1 MELKIQGGGEV
12 TVSDSVFG
20 RDYVEGL
27 VHQVVVAFMAGG
39 RAGTKAQ
46 KNRANVHGTTKKF
59 KKQKGGGARHGDY
72 KAPIFV
78 GGGRAFAAQP
88 RDHSQKL
95 NRKMYRAAMQVILS
109 QLVRSDRLEVVN
121 DFDVQAPRTSEFKAQ
136 LKTLGMDSGMLVTAE
151 VSEQLHLASRNVPH
165 VDVTDVH
172 GLNPVSLVGSRKV
185 VVTTAALKQIEEWL
199 A

>member
-12 TVSDSVFG
+12 TVADEVFG

-27 VHQVVVAFMAGG
+27 VHQAVVAYMAGG

-46 KNRANVHGTTKKF
+46 KNRSAVAGTTKKF
-59 KKQKGGGARHGDY
+59 KRQKGGGARHGDY

-109 QLVRSDRLEVVN
+109 QLVRSDRLSVVEG
-121 DFDVQAPRTSEFKAQ
+121 FDVDAPKTRDFTAK
-136 LKTLGMDSGMLVTAE
+136 LKSLGLESGMIVTTE
-151 VSEQLHLASRNVPH
+151 VSEALHLASRNVAH
-165 VDVTDVH
+165 VHITDVH
-172 GLNPVSLVGSRKV
+172 GLDPVSLVGSPKV

-199 A
+199 S

>member
-1 MELKIQGGGEV
+1 MELKIHGGGEIQV
-12 TVSDSVFG
+12 ADGVFA

-27 VHQVVVAFMAGG
+27 VHQAVVAFMAGG

-59 KKQKGGGARHGDY
+59 KRQKGGGARHGDY

-88 RDHSQKL
+88 RDHAQKL
-95 NRKMYRAAMQVILS
+95 NRKMYRAAMSVILS
-109 QLVRSDRLEVVN
+109 ELVRSERLTVVDGFEVGSARTR
-121 DFDVQAPRTSEFKAQ
+121 DFAQAADAVGLQRG
-136 LKTLGMDSGMLVTAE
+136 LLVTTE
-151 VSEQLHLASRNVPH
+151 VSEQLHLASRNLPH
-165 VDVTDVH
+165 VEVTDVH
-172 GLNPVSLVGSRKV
+172 GLDPVSLVGSPRV
-185 VVTTAALKQIEEWL
+185 VVTAAALKQIEEWL